1 MVLFT
6 LTFKVIFLKAGG
18 QRENRKL
25 QQLFALDSLPIN
37 KTIDNR
43 MLWLHVQPSKQP
55 GHTHLNAVAV
65 RKGQMCVLLNRFGLV
80 YNTITDSILIEDPS
94 IIGCHNLV
102 FLGDKI
108 LINDSKGKKGGGLL
122 ARWKIH

>member
-1 MVLFT
+1 M
-6 LTFKVIFLKAGG
+6 KAGG
-18 QRENRKL
+18 QGKTVASATFCPGFATD
-25 QQLFALDSLPIN
+25 QQN
-37 KTIDNR
+37 YR
-43 MLWLHVQPSKQP
+43 QPDAVAACPAKQTP

-108 LINDSKGKKGGGLL
+108 LINDSKGKGWWSTRKME
-122 ARWKIH
+122 IH